1 MTEAARSIQKWSVQ
15 EELALARAWVDVSEH
30 PIVGNEQTIYDL
42 WDRVEVKFFEAMGKG
57 PDYRRRDQI
66 TGKWTHI
73 NKKVNKYIGVYEE
86 RARNAK
92 SGTNDVD
99 LHRKVAAHYQD
110 DGHTGNIP
118 LELWEILTASPKWQ
132 QLRLDERASG
142 SNKRSSTDADID
154 ASPGA
159 SDGRFRTH
167 VNLYDLAD
175 EDHIQRPIGRKKA
188 KSIASG
194 SASGSASGAEEV
206 GKLMVEH
213 MRLFNLREDERERRR
228 IEKEEME
235 IMAVD
240 LDTLTGF
247 KRRWYEKK
255 QKEIAEKNEWV

>member
-15 EELALARAWVDVSEH
+15 EELALAQAWVDVSEH
-30 PIVGNEQTIYDL
+30 PIVGNEQTIDDL

-57 PDYRRRDQI
+57 PDYQRRDQI

-86 RARNAK
+86 CARNQK

-99 LHRKVAAHYQD
+99 LHKKVAARYQD

-118 LELWEILTASPKWQ
+118 LELWEVLTASPKW
-132 QLRLDERASG
+132 
-142 SNKRSSTDADID
+142 
-154 ASPGA
+154 
-159 SDGRFRTH
+159 TH
-167 VNLYDLAD
+167 VNLDDLAD

-194 SASGSASGAEEV
+194 SASGVEEV
-206 GKLMVEH
+206 GKLMVEQ

-255 QKEIAEKNEWV
+255 QKEIAEQNEWV

>member
-15 EELALARAWVDVSEH
+15 EELALAQAWVDVSEH
-30 PIVGNEQTIYDL
+30 PIVGNEQTIDDL
-42 WDRVEVKFFEAMGKG
+42 WDRVEVKFFEDMGKG

-66 TGKWTHI
+66 TGKLTHI

-86 RARNAK
+86 CARNQK

-99 LHRKVAAHYQD
+99 LHKKVAARYQD

-118 LELWEILTASPKWQ
+118 LELWEVLIATPKWQ

-142 SNKRSSTDADID
+142 SNKRSSADVDID
-154 ASPGA
+154 ASPDA
-159 SDGRFRTH
+159 SDGRSRTH
-167 VNLYDLAD
+167 
-175 EDHIQRPIGRKKA
+175 
-188 KSIASG
+188 
-194 SASGSASGAEEV
+194 GSASGAEEV
-206 GKLMVEH
+206 GKIMVEQ

-228 IEKEEME
+228 IDKEEME